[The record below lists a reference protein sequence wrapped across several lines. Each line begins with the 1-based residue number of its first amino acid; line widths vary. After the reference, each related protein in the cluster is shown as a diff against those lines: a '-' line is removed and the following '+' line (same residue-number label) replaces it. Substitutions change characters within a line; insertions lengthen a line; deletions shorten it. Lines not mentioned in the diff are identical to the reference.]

1 MAKILKF
8 VYATILILFLFVIAT
23 EVNGKTFSRNFLIYL
38 LHNILSNFNDN
49 ALFLSYITAFRNPC
63 KSDSD
68 CTKLKLKCDRHTIL
82 TCFWRHCYCI
92 F

>member
-8 VYATILILFLFVIAT
+8 VYATILIIFLFVIAT
-23 EVNGKTFSRNFLIYL
+23 EVN
-38 LHNILSNFNDN
+38 
-49 ALFLSYITAFRNPC
+49 AFRNPC